1 MQFLQSLLKRKT
13 APISDSALDND
24 HLNSDATTPYPNSI
38 AIDDSSD
45 DEQVTNLMQDV
56 DNLSKVPPFN
66 ILDSETRRSDV
77 SLLVPPVANPN
88 VDEEFT
94 ASPSQRRSS
103 RHKRSSLSMDAS
115 ESPSSKSIAKR
126 SKVKDKAST
135 AKSPIAPIITTD
147 TLRVNK
153 SLLIGKKLK
162 KYFPGFGG
170 AIGTVTDYMLD
181 HDAYRLEFSD
191 GHVDIIPFSDIL
203 KLLPKTWSKPRQS
216 SDEEALVMSGE
227 LVLEDTLLV
236 HVEAAALIAHITSN
250 SAPSNATQFTC
261 PKDYAHAI
269 DPERTPDYR
278 LWLEATRKE
287 YELLDKTMGC
297 WEVVDIDTLP
307 EDANLIGVKW
317 VFKIKYKNGE
327 YERHKARIVAL
338 GYQQRKNVDYFASF
352 SPTASYVTIRL
363 VLALTA
369 LPHWYGVDLDAT
381 GAFISAPLPPEEQV
395 YLKGIPGYDL
405 PPGKCL
411 RLKKTIY
418 GLVQAP
424 LCYFKLCKEVYAKVG
439 LRQLD
444 CDECVFV
451 KCSQNI
457 KGQPPLSVENII
469 ESGAFMTMDTVPK
482 DKRVYESCIYP
493 VACIIIVMYVDNNG
507 VRHNCH
513 ELLAEFQSDV
523 AKDGRIDLHLEG
535 DMSSFLSVRYLNNTE
550 TGEITA
556 DQEPYI
562 DTLLAQYNMT
572 DCNPNK
578 VPLKTSVNLDEIAA
592 RLPRTPHPEVVSLYA
607 KLIGELMFIAIN
619 TQPLIAQPVNALARF
634 MTNANSELNVLA
646 KGVLRYLKGVKSRK
660 IVWCASRVKF
670 PFVPCE
676 LYAYSDASWADI
688 VPQRKSSLS
697 YLIFCNNAVFSWKAS
712 LSSVLAMSSAEAEL
726 IALCACAADVAYCRK
741 LANELG
747 FLQLRPTVIHED
759 NLGAKQ
765 IAESGNFKGRSK
777 HFELRWRFLHHY
789 INRGI
794 VSIKAIKRDLQLADL
809 GTAPRGY
816 PQLQHMGAVIHG
828 EI

>member
-1 MQFLQSLLKRKT
+1 
-13 APISDSALDND
+13 
-24 HLNSDATTPYPNSI
+24 
-38 AIDDSSD
+38 
-45 DEQVTNLMQDV
+45 
-56 DNLSKVPPFN
+56 
-66 ILDSETRRSDV
+66 
-77 SLLVPPVANPN
+77 
-88 VDEEFT
+88 
-94 ASPSQRRSS
+94 
-103 RHKRSSLSMDAS
+103 
-115 ESPSSKSIAKR
+115 
-126 SKVKDKAST
+126 
-135 AKSPIAPIITTD
+135 
-147 TLRVNK
+147 
-153 SLLIGKKLK
+153 
-162 KYFPGFGG
+162 
-170 AIGTVTDYMLD
+170 
-181 HDAYRLEFSD
+181 
-191 GHVDIIPFSDIL
+191 
-203 KLLPKTWSKPRQS
+203 
-216 SDEEALVMSGE
+216 
-227 LVLEDTLLV
+227 
-236 HVEAAALIAHITSN
+236 
-250 SAPSNATQFTC
+250 
-261 PKDYAHAI
+261 
-269 DPERTPDYR
+269 
-278 LWLEATRKE
+278 
-287 YELLDKTMGC
+287 
-297 WEVVDIDTLP
+297 
-307 EDANLIGVKW
+307 
-317 VFKIKYKNGE
+317 
-327 YERHKARIVAL
+327 
-338 GYQQRKNVDYFASF
+338 
-352 SPTASYVTIRL
+352 
-363 VLALTA
+363 

-405 PPGKCL
+405 PPGKFL

-424 LCYFKLCKEVYAKVG
+424 LSYFKLCKEVYAKVG

-482 DKRVYESCIYP
+482 DKRVYKSCIYP

-607 KLIGELMFIAIN
+607 KLIGELMFVAIN

-634 MTNANSELNVLA
+634 MTNANSELYVLA

-816 PQLQHMGAVIHG
+816 PQLQQMGAVIHG

>member
-1 MQFLQSLLKRKT
+1 
-13 APISDSALDND
+13 
-24 HLNSDATTPYPNSI
+24 
-38 AIDDSSD
+38 
-45 DEQVTNLMQDV
+45 
-56 DNLSKVPPFN
+56 
-66 ILDSETRRSDV
+66 
-77 SLLVPPVANPN
+77 
-88 VDEEFT
+88 
-94 ASPSQRRSS
+94 
-103 RHKRSSLSMDAS
+103 
-115 ESPSSKSIAKR
+115 
-126 SKVKDKAST
+126 
-135 AKSPIAPIITTD
+135 
-147 TLRVNK
+147 
-153 SLLIGKKLK
+153 
-162 KYFPGFGG
+162 
-170 AIGTVTDYMLD
+170 
-181 HDAYRLEFSD
+181 
-191 GHVDIIPFSDIL
+191 
-203 KLLPKTWSKPRQS
+203 
-216 SDEEALVMSGE
+216 
-227 LVLEDTLLV
+227 
-236 HVEAAALIAHITSN
+236 
-250 SAPSNATQFTC
+250 
-261 PKDYAHAI
+261 
-269 DPERTPDYR
+269 
-278 LWLEATRKE
+278 
-287 YELLDKTMGC
+287 
-297 WEVVDIDTLP
+297 
-307 EDANLIGVKW
+307 
-317 VFKIKYKNGE
+317 
-327 YERHKARIVAL
+327 
-338 GYQQRKNVDYFASF
+338 
-352 SPTASYVTIRL
+352 
-363 VLALTA
+363 
-369 LPHWYGVDLDAT
+369 
-381 GAFISAPLPPEEQV
+381 
-395 YLKGIPGYDL
+395 
-405 PPGKCL
+405 
-411 RLKKTIY
+411 
-418 GLVQAP
+418 
-424 LCYFKLCKEVYAKVG
+424 
-439 LRQLD
+439 
-444 CDECVFV
+444 
-451 KCSQNI
+451 
-457 KGQPPLSVENII
+457 
-469 ESGAFMTMDTVPK
+469 MTMNTVPK
-482 DKRVYESCIYP
+482 DKRVYKSCIYP

-513 ELLAEFQSDV
+513 ELLAEFQLDV

-634 MTNANSELNVLA
+634 MTNANSELYVLA

-816 PQLQHMGAVIHG
+816 PQLQQMGAVIHG